1 MRDGI
6 ISLIRSI
13 VLVATLYCHPVLSY
27 TPPPLSLLSYTQV
40 DMKISIGFIGVLMVL
55 VAVVSSIGLLSYI
68 GVMNTLIIL
77 EVVPF
82 LVLAVGVDNF
92 FILIHSYEVHY
103 SRS

>member
-1 MRDGI
+1 MVLYI
-6 ISLIRSI
+6 NSTSHNMNI
-13 VLVATLYCHPVLSY
+13 VLPPSPVIHSPSLF
-27 TPPPLSLLSYTQV
+27 LLSYTQV

>member
-1 MRDGI
+1 
-6 ISLIRSI
+6 
-13 VLVATLYCHPVLSY
+13 
-27 TPPPLSLLSYTQV
+27 
-40 DMKISIGFIGVLMVL
+40 MKISIGFIGVLMVL

-92 FILIHSYEVHY
+92 FILIHSYEVYY

>member
-13 VLVATLYCHPVLSY
+13 VLVTTLYCHPVLSY
-27 TPPPLSLLSYTQV
+27 TPPLSLLSYTQV

-103 SRS
+103 CRS

>member
-1 MRDGI
+1 
-6 ISLIRSI
+6 
-13 VLVATLYCHPVLSY
+13 
-27 TPPPLSLLSYTQV
+27 
-40 DMKISIGFIGVLMVL
+40 MKISIGFIGVVMVL

-92 FILIHSYEVHY
+92 FILIHSYEVRHA
-103 SRS
+103 R

>member
-1 MRDGI
+1 M
-6 ISLIRSI
+6 
-13 VLVATLYCHPVLSY
+13 
-27 TPPPLSLLSYTQV
+27 PPPLPTCKQV

-92 FILIHSYEVHY
+92 FILIHSYEV
-103 SRS
+103 

>member
-1 MRDGI
+1 MTHLYHPH
-6 ISLIRSI
+6 SLPLTPS
-13 VLVATLYCHPVLSY
+13 LS
-27 TPPPLSLLSYTQV
+27 PLEQV

-103 SRS
+103 S